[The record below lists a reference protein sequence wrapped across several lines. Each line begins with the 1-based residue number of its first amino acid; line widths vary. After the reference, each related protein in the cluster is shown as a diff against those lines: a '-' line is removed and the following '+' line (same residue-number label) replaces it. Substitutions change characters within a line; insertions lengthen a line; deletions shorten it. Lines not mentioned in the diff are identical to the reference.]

1 MCNWTGEKSG
11 WVFCNPIA
19 PLVTNANV
27 FPIEIGY
34 FRWNSRQGRISWKS
48 LDDDQNKPYC
58 TIGPPPQFVSEP
70 HDPASSAISRRR
82 CGSTTTKIRWWPP
95 SLLLLRPFRL
105 PTAWPTTTKR
115 GIGSWKAAWQT
126 RGASDSNRRVA
137 NRDSGVETLTSG
149 EDAITPHSSN
159 NNNTQIL
166 YHLAKVGWCAVVI
179 CISCGLSLSL
189 SRLLLLIGSRKRH
202 HLPQIPSALQQTSF
216 ARIIDRYETVSVS
229 SWKRV
234 RNEIRL
240 QFVRMWRRMLKLK
253 MGQVPRSSSSSSYGG
268 SGSGGA
274 GVRSW
279 RMYSGHSDN
288 DLPPQRQTLVVGSLL
303 EQREQQQ
310 PCQPV
315 AVWCRPG
322 RRKR

>member
-1 MCNWTGEKSG
+1 MCNWTGAKSG
-11 WVFCNPIA
+11 WVFCKTIA

-34 FRWNSRQGRISWKS
+34 FRRNSRQGRISGKS

-95 SLLLLRPFRL
+95 SLLILRPFRL

-159 NNNTQIL
+159 NNTQIL
-166 YHLAKVGWCAVVI
+166 CHLPKVGWCAVVI
-179 CISCGLSLSL
+179 CISWGLSLSL
-189 SRLLLLIGSRKRH
+189 SSSASGSWRRDEEEKKKNNNIVGAADDRPNETNADLWCLAYELTCMSYSACSCSAFAFCPCLFRFSFLFFFLSPDINRSDQMWLGYIHVLLLFNFSSPSSAW
-202 HLPQIPSALQQTSF
+202 LPT
-216 ARIIDRYETVSVS
+216 R
-229 SWKRV
+229 
-234 RNEIRL
+234 
-240 QFVRMWRRMLKLK
+240 
-253 MGQVPRSSSSSSYGG
+253 
-268 SGSGGA
+268 
-274 GVRSW
+274 
-279 RMYSGHSDN
+279 
-288 DLPPQRQTLVVGSLL
+288 LPP
-303 EQREQQQ
+303 
-310 PCQPV
+310 P
-315 AVWCRPG
+315 
-322 RRKR
+322 